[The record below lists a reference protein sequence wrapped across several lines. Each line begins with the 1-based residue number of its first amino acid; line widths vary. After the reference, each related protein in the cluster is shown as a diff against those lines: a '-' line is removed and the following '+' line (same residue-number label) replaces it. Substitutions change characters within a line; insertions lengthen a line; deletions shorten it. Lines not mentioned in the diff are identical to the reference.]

1 MNIFL
6 KYENWTE
13 SLSNSSL
20 YYILKY
26 RFLDADTHSSDKRP
40 ECKWKKKKKKKEIK
54 REKNR
59 LRRSLLESSCTCPPK
74 KIKNVNNRFGIG
86 IEIFTLTNIC
96 AQYMTK

>member
-40 ECKWKKKKKKKEIK
+40 ECKWKKKKKKGNKKGKKQIAE
-54 REKNR
+54 E
-59 LRRSLLESSCTCPPK
+59 LTGEQLHMPPPK
-74 KIKNVNNRFGIG
+74 NKK
-86 IEIFTLTNIC
+86 C
-96 AQYMTK
+96 

>member
-26 RFLDADTHSSDKRP
+26 RFLDADTHSSDKRL
-40 ECKWKKKKKKKEIK
+40 ECKWKKKKKGNKKG
-54 REKNR
+54 
-59 LRRSLLESSCTCPPK
+59 K
-74 KIKNVNNRFGIG
+74 K
-86 IEIFTLTNIC
+86 
-96 AQYMTK
+96 

>member
-40 ECKWKKKKKKKEIK
+40 ECKWKKKKKKKRK
-54 REKNR
+54 
-59 LRRSLLESSCTCPPK
+59 
-74 KIKNVNNRFGIG
+74 
-86 IEIFTLTNIC
+86 
-96 AQYMTK
+96 

>member
-26 RFLDADTHSSDKRP
+26 RFLDADTHSSDKRL
-40 ECKWKKKKKKKEIK
+40 ECKWKKKKKGNKKGKKQIAE
-54 REKNR
+54 E
-59 LRRSLLESSCTCPPK
+59 LTGEQLHTPPRK
-74 KIKNVNNRFGIG
+74 
-86 IEIFTLTNIC
+86 
-96 AQYMTK
+96 